1 MLISSTNTGLS
12 PRLHPRKS
20 CSFVLSWSAG
30 ASATRTLK
38 AQDPKRTFK
47 ANFPKF
53 PAVRPK
59 AKFFEPRQ
67 IWYQNA
73 YPPNSIW
80 ISKIIGFLGKHP
92 CLTRYCAFS
101 LLDSPEI
108 ARIFFVNKSESVLE
122 LSITLPIPAKHSLTY
137 LNKAAEEILQESKPP
152 ILLDDTYFQSY
163 LKKDV
168 RLRNPITGT

>member
-1 MLISSTNTGLS
+1 M
-12 PRLHPRKS
+12 
-20 CSFVLSWSAG
+20 
-30 ASATRTLK
+30 K
-38 AQDPKRTFK
+38 AQDSE
-47 ANFPKF
+47 NFP
-53 PAVRPK
+53 AIRLK

-108 ARIFFVNKSESVLE
+108 ARIFFVNKPESVLE

-137 LNKAAEEILQESKPP
+137 LNKAAEENSSRIETAGPARRYILSVVSEKRCQLTKPH
-152 ILLDDTYFQSY
+152 YGH
-163 LKKDV
+163 LKHQ
-168 RLRNPITGT
+168 ITVQTWTTTWTHSLIRT